1 MREQFKHAKAT
12 FSHIPVISAYERW
25 RQEDGEF
32 KASLGTGETPPEKK
46 IFVKQTQA
54 AGTLSL
60 VSAGEC

>member
-1 MREQFKHAKAT
+1 MGNSRPAWAQ
-12 FSHIPVISAYERW
+12 
-25 RQEDGEF
+25 
-32 KASLGTGETPPEKK
+32 ETPPEKK